1 MSEMKDH
8 LLIALNGLEESHLAR
23 IAETLADRATW
34 ERIDEAAPEEIYA
47 DKLMTATAL
56 IGWPP
61 VGALL
66 ESPVRFHQLP
76 SAGYEKYAGQGLAK
90 KPDYVMCNA
99 RGVMSVP
106 VAEHWVAQM
115 FALSR
120 NLHHYIKDQPRK
132 RWQRQAEHLEIT
144 GGTVCIVGLGDI
156 GTEVAKRAL
165 GLGMNVIGV
174 RADATRPHPLTSRVY
189 AVEQI
194 AGAVAGADHVVIVC
208 PANESTKGLFD
219 RRLLAAM
226 KRRAFIYNLSRGVI
240 IDTPALIA
248 ALQDGHLAGAGLDVF
263 TAEPLPPQSPL
274 WDMENV
280 IIMPHASGRSVK
292 EHDRMCDLICD
303 NLCRFFTAQPLI
315 NIIPL

>member
-90 KPDYVMCNA
+90 KPDYV
-99 RGVMSVP
+99 
-106 VAEHWVAQM
+106 
-115 FALSR
+115 
-120 NLHHYIKDQPRK
+120 I
-132 RWQRQAEHLEIT
+132 
-144 GGTVCIVGLGDI
+144 
-156 GTEVAKRAL
+156 
-165 GLGMNVIGV
+165 
-174 RADATRPHPLTSRVY
+174 SRVY

-194 AGAVAGADHVVIVC
+194 AEAVAGADHVVVVC

-226 KRRAFIYNLSRGVI
+226 KRGAFIYNLSRGVI

-263 TAEPLPPQSPL
+263 TAEPLPPQSPP

-280 IIMPHASGRSVK
+280 IITPHASGRSVK

-303 NLCRFFTAQPLI
+303 NLRRFFTAQPLI